1 MRKKQ
6 EKLMAG
12 TMSILVREMTPEDYD
27 KVYEL
32 WNSIQ
37 GFGIRS
43 IDDSREGV
51 ERFLKRNPT
60 TSVVAVQNGR
70 IIGAILCGHD
80 GRTGFFYHVCVASDY
95 RNHGVGHR
103 MAHFAMQ
110 ALRAEGVNKVSLVAF
125 KSNALGNEFWHNVG
139 WQRRDDMN
147 YYDFVLNEENITNF
161 IR

>member
-1 MRKKQ
+1 
-6 EKLMAG
+6 
-12 TMSILVREMTPEDYD
+12 
-27 KVYEL
+27 
-32 WNSIQ
+32 
-37 GFGIRS
+37 
-43 IDDSREGV
+43 
-51 ERFLKRNPT
+51 
-60 TSVVAVQNGR
+60 
-70 IIGAILCGHD
+70 
-80 GRTGFFYHVCVASDY
+80 
-95 RNHGVGHR
+95 